1 MLSRS
6 PNAVVLGVVWVVVCL
21 ASGRLQ
27 ADEQSLTAE
36 SGSYLQEQRTH
47 YTAARNAL
55 KKRHMKTY
63 RRHLAKLVDYP
74 LTPYL
79 TYNELSGRL
88 FTLPFED
95 VDRFF
100 SQQQHTYLGDR
111 LLKQWL
117 KTLAVKRQWQDY
129 RHYYQDRLKNTELKC
144 YALLAQLKSSASEA
158 EENAALDAVT
168 PLWNVGKSQPDVC
181 DPLFK
186 KWADAGRMTDE
197 LMWQRHDK
205 AIKNRKR
212 QLARYIARRM
222 SPQQKPL
229 ADLYQEVDRYPKR
242 IKKYSRFRD
251 QSPQMQQ
258 IILHGIRRLARLDSK
273 AALTAWERYDAQQ
286 LFEDKSRREAQEY
299 LILRLAKNRNLAAA
313 EQLLQQIPDFKNNDI
328 TEWLAREALRE
339 RNWSKVHQWLDRM
352 PLEMQQ
358 SDRWLYWRARTLE
371 ALKTEDANFPAP
383 QQIYA
388 SLALK
393 RSFYGFL
400 SADILGHEYTLVDR
414 PVNPPQ
420 EMMVAVA
427 NLPGIKR
434 AKELYE
440 LKHYNQAS
448 REWFYTTRG
457 LDPSALVAAGKLAEQ
472 WGWYR
477 KTIQAMI
484 ESRRWD
490 DLESRFPLAYQD
502 IVNDAAEKTDID
514 PHLLFAIARQ
524 ESAFEPSAR
533 SPAGAM
539 GLMQLMP
546 ATARQTAKR
555 SGIRF
560 KQYDLLKPDRNIT
573 LGSRYLDQLLDE
585 FDGNRILAA
594 AAYNA
599 GPHRVKKWLSHKS
612 EKLPYDIWIET
623 IPFKETRGYVQ
634 NVLAFSVI
642 YGYRRGNKLP
652 FIKEHEA
659 DRQL

>member
-1 MLSRS
+1 MLSRFA
-6 PNAVVLGVVWVVVCL
+6 NAVLLGVLSVAICL
-21 ASGRLQ
+21 GSGQLQ
-27 ADEQSLTAE
+27 AEQKDLLLE
-36 SGSYLQEQRTH
+36 SGSYLQQQRDH
-47 YTAARNAL
+47 YIAARSAL

-79 TYNELSGRL
+79 TYSELSGRL
-88 FTLPFED
+88 YTLPFED
-95 VDRFF
+95 VDRFI

-117 KTLAVKRQWQDY
+117 KTLAVKQQWQDY
-129 RHYYQDRLKNTELKC
+129 RRYYQDRLENTELQC
-144 YALLAQLKSSASEA
+144 YALLAELNGSNDEA
-158 EENAALDAVT
+158 TKNAALDAVAA
-168 PLWNVGKSQPDVC
+168 LWNVGKSQPDNC

-186 KWADAGRMTDE
+186 QWADSGRMTDE

-212 QLARYIARRM
+212 QLARYIAKKMSAKQKRM
-222 SPQQKPL
+222 
-229 ADLYQEVDRYPKR
+229 AGLYQEVDRYPKR
-242 IKKYSRFRD
+242 IQNYNRFRD

-258 IILHGIRRLARLDSK
+258 IILHGINRLARRDSK

-286 LFEDKSRREAQEY
+286 LFNDKKRRETQEY
-299 LILRLAKNRNLAAA
+299 LILRLAKSRNLAAA
-313 EQLLQQIPDFKNNDI
+313 EHLLQQIPDFKNNDI
-328 TEWLAREALRE
+328 AEWLAREALRE
-339 RNWSKVHQWLDRM
+339 RDWHKVHQWLNRM
-352 PLEMQQ
+352 PTEMQHT
-358 SDRWLYWRARTLE
+358 DRWRYWRARTLE
-371 ALKTEDANFPAP
+371 ALKTEDAGFPAP
-383 QQIYA
+383 RQIYA

-400 SADILGHEYTLVDR
+400 SADILGHDYTLVDR

-420 EMMVAVA
+420 EMMEAVV
-427 NLPGIKR
+427 NLPGIRR
-434 AKELYE
+434 AKELYD
-440 LKHYNQAS
+440 LKQYRQAS
-448 REWFYTTRG
+448 REWFYTTRD
-457 LDPSALVAAGKLAEQ
+457 LEPSALVTAGKLAEQ

-484 ESRRWD
+484 ETRRWD
-490 DLESRFPLAYQD
+490 DLKARFPLAYQD
-502 IVNDAAEKTDID
+502 IVDDAAEKTNID

-524 ESAFEPSAR
+524 ESAFEPAAR
-533 SPAGAM
+533 SPAGAL

-573 LGSRYLDQLLDE
+573 LGSRYLDQLLDQ
-585 FDGNRILAA
+585 FDGNRILAT

-599 GPHRVKKWLSHKS
+599 GPHRVKKWLSQEN

-652 FIKEHEA
+652 FIRKHEA
-659 DRQL
+659 NRQL